1 MGSSLKVRTILSLFT
16 DVSPVPRTVPGT
28 LPVVYHYIFLNSV
41 CVCAQ
46 SLSCFQLFVI
56 LWTVACQVHLS
67 MEFSRQEY
75 WNGLPVPPPVDLCG
89 PGMEPTFPVAPA
101 LAGRLFTAEPPGKPK
116 LSIQLP
122 YNL

>member
-56 LWTVACQVHLS
+56 LWTVACQVPLS

-75 WNGLPVPPPVDLCG
+75 WNGLPVPTPRDLLD
-89 PGMEPTFPVAPA
+89 PGIEDVSLTSPA
-101 LAGRLFTAEPPGKPK
+101 LAGGFFYRYATLEFP
-116 LSIQLP
+116 LIQR
-122 YNL
+122 NK